1 MGVEYDVVPSVVLAT
16 LVQVDSAADAA
27 RSGGVAASGEGH
39 SIASACG
46 SGQAVADAVTR
57 LWAQRS
63 ETGVRAGEYAAGC
76 AGAVSQAVAAISDG
90 DGVMRQTSLSSVGQA
105 AAVTGFSSGADFSGG
120 AH

>member
-1 MGVEYDVVPSVVLAT
+1 MGVDYDVVPGVVLAT
-16 LVQVDSAADAA
+16 LAQVDSAADAA
-27 RSGGVAASGEGH
+27 RSSGGSASGEGH

-63 ETGVRAGEYAAGC
+63 ETGVRGGDYAAGC

-90 DGVMRQTSLSSVGQA
+90 DDVMSQTSLVFAGQA
-105 AAVTGFSSGADFSGG
+105 AAVTGFSGG
-120 AH
+120 GH